1 MNLELFPQ
9 TWSALTILIK
19 GQFLA

>member
-9 TWSALTILIK
+9 AWSALTILIK